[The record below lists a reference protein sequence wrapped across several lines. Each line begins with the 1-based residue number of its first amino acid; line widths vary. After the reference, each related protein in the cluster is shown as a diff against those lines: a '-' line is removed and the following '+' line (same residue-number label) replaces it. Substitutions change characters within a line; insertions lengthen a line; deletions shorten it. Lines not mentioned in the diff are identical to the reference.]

1 MKKHQK
7 PLQKHSK
14 ALQKQAKGSQNQAK
28 DTETP
33 LASSA
38 NQQKGLI
45 KESKL
50 SHKGPEAPETLKMT
64 QKPLKTSQNQQ
75 KHSKKHELPPK
86 GLQNL
91 SKTSPEGLQNLSKS
105 KV

>member
-1 MKKHQK
+1 MKNHQN

-50 SHKGPEAPETLKMT
+50 SHKGTEAPETLKMT
-64 QKPLKTSQNQQ
+64 PKPLRNHQKPSNFIKIHQ
-75 KHSKKHELPPK
+75 KP
-86 GLQNL
+86 
-91 SKTSPEGLQNLSKS
+91 
-105 KV
+105 